1 MKQYI
6 NILLSLFLTIT
17 SCQPAF
23 AQTKVDGSL
32 LKGDV
37 IGGTASNTR
46 RLVVPK
52 DTKTNLDA
60 KTRLEAN
67 LVYGTDTKKA
77 YIDNGTDLVAVGS
90 GSGGET
96 NYIVNGDADGA
107 SASIFIPYADAAGTR
122 PVDGTGGSPT
132 VTTSITSTAPL
143 AGTKSYLLTKPASNV
158 QGQGWAIPFSVDLG
172 YRAKASKITVSYI
185 VNSGTFVAGS
195 DTTESDVIWYLYDVT
210 NSVLIEP
217 SNIKMRAS
225 NTVISDLYDAEFQTS
240 ATGSSYR
247 LIAHVQSTS
256 ALAYELKVDEIK
268 ISPNK
273 VTLGP
278 VNSDPQNAT
287 CTASWTTNTTTT
299 CKIERDGGFA
309 SIEWNLALAGAPNAT
324 ALSVSLPA
332 GMSVDMSR
340 LVSVGA
346 GFPIHGTASANRSG
360 SATTIYVLMA
370 STTSFYITYSSNTAT
385 WAQSIV
391 SNTAPVTWA
400 AGDNIM
406 ARIRVPI
413 TGWGSS
419 QKISDGYDGRLIAL
433 SASISGTQSVPSA
446 TATKIVWN
454 TTSNSYDKTASLNT
468 STGTVTILSSGIYS
482 ISGAVNYAASAAA
495 YELDARLYING
506 SFIKLNGE
514 GKSGTSSIPAYAR
527 FNFRQELKAGDT
539 VEIYS
544 VQTSGASLTVRGNGS
559 AQDLTYLNVEKLQ
572 SPQSISA
579 SEEISARYTTAAGQS
594 ITGATDTLIDFG
606 TKDYDSHNAV
616 TTGGSWKFTA
626 PTAGRY
632 RVTAQIVSGNLTWTV
647 AGQVMYGMLFKN
659 GTIAQNGV
667 IEAAKNPGTFRMN
680 APMSTT
686 IDLKAGDYIDYRI
699 QQSIGGALFASAAHC
714 WINIEKV
721 K

>member
-17 SCQPAF
+17 SCHPAF

-107 SASIFIPYADAAGTR
+107 SASIFIPYADAAATR

-132 VTTSITSTAPL
+132 VTTAITSTVPL
-143 AGTKSYLLTKPASNV
+143 VGAKSYLLTKPASNV

-324 ALSVSLPA
+324 TLSVSLPA

-419 QKISDGYDGRLIAL
+419 QRISDGYDGRNISLFAYNATGPTLNTTSQKITFGTITVDTVGSFASSEFEAKTSDYYEIDAEILNSSNNVYIEVFKKPVGGSFVIVNEARSYSPTTKVNGSYTVYIKAGEKVAL
-433 SASISGTQSVPSA
+433 YAKLLSGTGNLDAQFCRLRITRRQAPQTISASDKVYLFYRNSSGQSIPSGTQ
-446 TATKIVWN
+446 T
-454 TTSNSYDKTASLNT
+454 
-468 STGTVTILSSGIYS
+468 TVT
-482 ISGAVNYAASAAA
+482 NWT
-495 YELDARLYING
+495 
-506 SFIKLNGE
+506 K
-514 GKSGTSSIPAYAR
+514 TS
-527 FNFRQELKAGDT
+527 
-539 VEIYS
+539 
-544 VQTSGASLTVRGNGS
+544 
-559 AQDLTYLNVEKLQ
+559 
-572 SPQSISA
+572 
-579 SEEISARYTTAAGQS
+579 
-594 ITGATDTLIDFG
+594 
-606 TKDYDSHNAV
+606 DSHNAFNA
-616 TTGGSWKFTA
+616 TTGIFTA
-626 PTAGRY
+626 PNAGTFEISAMITMDDATASSDRNVFIRDITNSLDVVHSIRPYTTLASG
-632 RVTAQIVSGNLTWTV
+632 QISQNVNAIIDLV
-647 AGQVMYGMLFKN
+647 AGQQIAIQVSQSSGA
-659 GTIAQNGV
+659 AQN
-667 IEAAKNPGTFRMN
+667 ITATAARNN
-680 APMSTT
+680 
-686 IDLKAGDYIDYRI
+686 L
-699 QQSIGGALFASAAHC
+699 SI
-714 WINIEKV
+714 KQV